1 MTKATTDDLRVLIV
15 EDDPDVLLGCE
26 QALQLEGMPT
36 VAAGSVEEA
45 LRRIAEARPGVI
57 VSDVRLPGRDGL
69 ALLRDMQAVDADLP
83 VILITGH
90 GDVSLAVQSMR
101 SGAYYFI
108 EKPFS
113 PEHLVEEVRRAREKR
128 ALTIEVR
135 RLRHKLADGGRLE
148 GRIIGRSP
156 AIVKLRRVI
165 ADIAGTSASV
175 LISGDTGTGKE
186 LIARCLHDESPRRKG
201 HFVAIN
207 CGGLPEHLV
216 ESELFGHEAGA
227 FTGAAKRR
235 IGKIEYASG
244 GTLFLDEV
252 ETMPVSVQIKL
263 LRVLQER
270 TLERLG
276 SNTSVAVDCR
286 IVAAAKGD
294 LGKMAADGQFRAD
307 LYYRLAVA
315 SLALPALRDRREDIP
330 LLFAH
335 FTEQASVVHG
345 RPVPALD
352 DARLGTLMAYDWP
365 GNVRELRNVADR
377 CVLGI
382 ETGFPPFAEAAAV
395 EPLSLTEAVV
405 AFERA
410 MIVDALGR
418 SGGSLGRTASALRI
432 PKSTLYDK
440 MTRLG
445 IADGDRD
452 P

>member
-1 MTKATTDDLRVLIV
+1 MKPTLSVLLI
-15 EDDPDVLLGCE
+15 EDDPNVRLGCE
-26 QALQLEGMPT
+26 QAMQL
-36 VAAGSVEEA
+36 AGIPVEAVSTAEEA
-45 LRRIAEARPGVI
+45 QRLLKADYPGV
-57 VSDVRLPGRDGL
+57 VVTDMRLPGLNGMG
-69 ALLRDMQAVDADLP
+69 LLRWVNQLDPNLP
-83 VILITGH
+83 VIIITGH
-90 GDVSLAVQSMR
+90 GDVTLAVEAMR
-101 SGAYYFI
+101 CGAYDFMQ
-108 EKPFS
+108 KPFS
-113 PEHLVEEVRRAREKR
+113 TGDLVDVVRRALDKRELVLEVE
-128 ALTIEVR
+128 ALRR
-135 RLRHKLADGGRLE
+135 RLDHRDDLEARL
-148 GRIIGRSP
+148 IGRSP
-156 AIVKLRRVI
+156 QMARVRQLI
-165 ADIAGTSASV
+165 LDVASAAVDV
-175 LISGDTGTGKE
+175 LIFGETGTGKE
-186 LIARCLHDESPRRKG
+186 MVARCLHDLSGARQENY
-201 HFVAIN
+201 VALN
-207 CGGLPEHLV
+207 CGGMADNLLD
-216 ESELFGHEAGA
+216 SELFGHEPGA
-227 FTGAAKRR
+227 FTGAQKRR

-276 SNTSVAVDCR
+276 SNTPVAVDCR

-294 LGKMAADGQFRAD
+294 LGKMAADGRFRAD

-315 SLALPALRDRREDIP
+315 SLMLPALRDRREDIP

-345 RPVPALD
+345 RPAPALD
-352 DARLGTLMAYDWP
+352 DVRLRTLMAYDWP

-382 ETGFPPFAEAAAV
+382 ETGFPPFAEAAAI

-410 MIVDALGR
+410 MIIDALGR

-445 IADGDRD
+445 IADDDRQ